1 MKIEDIKNE
10 LNSELQRTEN
20 GALGY
25 ATSGKALL
33 DMNFKTSSM
42 RNMSDKDI
50 LALFHEA
57 MAEDPKITIKWLF
70 FLRDREQ
77 GMGERK
83 SFRIMLKDLCE
94 DRPNLVMKLIPLV
107 LYYGRWDDLWRLLD
121 SDNAKVFNTL
131 IDIVGDQLS
140 TDIQN
145 AQLNKPISLLGKW
158 LPSLSSK
165 KQENRRWAAKIRKA
179 LFLSKEEYRNI
190 CTSLRKYLDVVEVKM
205 SDKEWSKIN
214 YESVPSRAN
223 LLYRNAFLRND
234 AARRAK
240 YLESL
245 QRGETKINAKV
256 LSAADIVHSYCDQ
269 SGWYNQV
276 ESYDESLEQLWKNL
290 PNYMPDGASAIVV
303 SDSSGSMTTRVGN
316 TNLTAYQVAEA
327 LAIYMSERLTG
338 EFKDCFITFS
348 SKPQLLNMSNFK
360 SLHEKLKYYDSEALM
375 SNTNIKAVFDLIL
388 RVAVN
393 NHYSQEDLPQNIIIC
408 SDMEF
413 DTAQGYS
420 PFWSRNDTRCSK
432 ADFEAI
438 KDEYAQYGYKM
449 PSLTFWNI
457 CGRTNTV
464 PLQENEL
471 GVHLLSGFSQAIV
484 YMAFSTKLDPYEC
497 LIERLNSER
506 YDMVEEVLSNEQ

>member
-10 LNSELQRTEN
+10 LNSELQCTEN

-33 DMNFKTSSM
+33 DINFKTSSM
-42 RNMSDKDI
+42 RNMTNSDI
-50 LALFHEA
+50 LALFHAA
-57 MAEDPKITIKWLF
+57 MTEDPKMTIKWLF

-94 DRPNLVMKLIPLV
+94 DKPNLVMKLIPLV
-107 LYYGRWDDLWRLLD
+107 PYYGRWDDLWCLLD
-121 SDNAKVFNTL
+121 SDNAKVFNAL

-145 AQLNKPISLLGKW
+145 MKSKHPISLLGKW

-205 SDKEWSKIN
+205 SDKKWADIN
-214 YESVPSRAN
+214 YETVPSCAN
-223 LLYRNAFLRND
+223 LIYRNAFLRND
-234 AARRAK
+234 KDRRVE

-245 QRGETKINAKV
+245 KKGETKINAKV
-256 LSAADIVHSYCDQ
+256 LSASDIVHNYSSTLWWEDE
-269 SGWYNQV
+269 V
-276 ESYDESLEQLWKNL
+276 KPYDESLEQLWKNL
-290 PNYMPDGASAIVV
+290 PNYMPDGVSAIVV
-303 SDSSGSMTTRVGN
+303 SDSSGSMVTNVGN
-316 TNLTAYQVAEA
+316 TNLTAYEVSEA

-338 EFKDCFITFS
+338 EFKDSFITFS
-348 SKPQLLNMSNFK
+348 SKPQLINMSNIK
-360 SLHEKLKYYDSEALM
+360 SLHEKLKYYNRKSLCD
-375 SNTNIKAVFDLIL
+375 NTNIKAVFDLIL
-388 RVAVN
+388 KVAVK
-393 NHYSQEDLPQNIIIC
+393 NHYKQEDLPQNIIIC

-413 DTAQGYS
+413 DMAQGYS
-420 PFWSRNDTRCSK
+420 PFWMRNDTRCTK
-432 ADFEAI
+432 ADFEII
-438 KDEYAQYGYKM
+438 KNEYAEHGYKM

-464 PLQENEL
+464 PLQENDL

-484 YMAFSTKLDPYEC
+484 DMAFSTKLDPDEC
-497 LIERLNSER
+497 LMERLNSER
-506 YDMVEEVLSNEQ
+506 YNMIEEALSDEQ

>member
-25 ATSGKALL
+25 VTSGKALL

-57 MAEDPKITIKWLF
+57 MAEDPKMTIKWLF

-83 SFRIMLKDLCE
+83 SFRIMLKNLCE

-107 LYYGRWDDLWRLLD
+107 PFYGRWDDLWCLLD
-121 SDNAKVFNTL
+121 TNNGKVFNEL
-131 IDIVGDQLS
+131 IDIVGDRLS
-140 TDIQN
+140 MDLE
-145 AQLNKPISLLGKW
+145 AMKLNKPISLLGKW

-165 KQENRRWAAKIRKA
+165 KQENRCWAAKIRKA

-214 YESVPSRAN
+214 YATIPSRAN
-223 LLYRNAFLRND
+223 LIYRNAFLRND
-234 AARRAK
+234 KERRVE

-245 QRGETKINAKV
+245 KNGETKINAKV
-256 LSAADIVHSYCDQ
+256 LSATDIVHNYYDVL
-269 SGWYNQV
+269 GWDNV
-276 ESYDESLEQLWKNL
+276 VKPYDESLEQLWKNL

-303 SDSSGSMTTRVGN
+303 SDSSGSMMTNVGN
-316 TNLTAYQVAEA
+316 TNLTAYEVSEA

-338 EFKDCFITFS
+338 EFRDSFITFS
-348 SKPQLLNMSNFK
+348 SKPQLINMSKLK
-360 SLHEKLKYYDSEALM
+360 SLHEKLKYYDSKSLCD
-375 SNTNIKAVFDLIL
+375 NTNIKAVFDHIL
-388 RVAVN
+388 KVAVKN
-393 NHYSQEDLPQNIIIC
+393 GYSQEDLPQNIIIC

-420 PFWSRNDTRCSK
+420 LFWTINDTRCTK
-432 ADFEAI
+432 ADFEVI
-438 KDEYAQYGYKM
+438 KDEYAKHGYKM
-449 PSLTFWNI
+449 PTLTFWNI

-484 YMAFSTKLDPYEC
+484 DMAFSTKLDPYEC

-506 YDMVEEVLSNEQ
+506 YDMVEEVLSDEQ

>member
-10 LNSELQRTEN
+10 LNSELQCTEN

-25 ATSGKALL
+25 TTSGKALL

-42 RNMSDKDI
+42 RNMTNSDI

-57 MAEDPKITIKWLF
+57 MAEDPKMTIKWLF

-94 DRPNLVMKLIPLV
+94 DRSNLVMKLIPLV
-107 LYYGRWDDLWRLLD
+107 PYYGRWDDLWCLLD
-121 SDNAKVFNTL
+121 SDNAKVFNAL

-140 TDIQN
+140 ADIQN
-145 AQLNKPISLLGKW
+145 MKSKYHVSLLGKW

-214 YESVPSRAN
+214 YEAVPSRAN

-234 AARRAK
+234 EARRVE

-245 QRGETKINAKV
+245 KKGETKINAKV
-256 LSAADIVHSYCDQ
+256 LSASDIVHSYYDTED
-269 SGWYNQV
+269 WRENV
-276 ESYDESLEQLWKNL
+276 KPYDESLEQLWKNL

-303 SDSSGSMTTRVGN
+303 SDSSGSMLTKVGN
-316 TNLTAYQVAEA
+316 TNLTAYQVSEA

-338 EFKDCFITFS
+338 EFKDSFITFS
-348 SKPQLLNMSNFK
+348 SRPKLLNMSNFK
-360 SLHEKLKYYDSEALM
+360 SLREKLKYYDSEALCA
-375 SNTNIKAVFDLIL
+375 NTNIKAVFNLIL
-388 RVAVN
+388 RVAVKN
-393 NHYSQEDLPQNIIIC
+393 KYSQEDLPQNIIIC

-413 DTAQGYS
+413 DMAQGY
-420 PFWSRNDTRCSK
+420 FWGRDTRYFK
-432 ADFEAI
+432 ADFEVI
-438 KDEYAQYGYKM
+438 KDKYAQHGYKM

-484 YMAFSTKLDPYEC
+484 DMAFSTKLDPYEC
-497 LIERLNSER
+497 LMERLNSER
-506 YDMVEEVLSNEQ
+506 YNMVEEALSDEQ

>member
-10 LNSELQRTEN
+10 LNSELQCTEN

-25 ATSGKALL
+25 VTSGKALL

-57 MAEDPKITIKWLF
+57 MAEDPKMTIKWLF

-83 SFRIMLKDLCE
+83 SFRIMLKNLCE

-107 LYYGRWDDLWRLLD
+107 PFYGRWDDLWCLLD
-121 SDNAKVFNTL
+121 TNNGKVFNEL
-131 IDIVGDQLS
+131 IDIVGDRLS
-140 TDIQN
+140 MDLE
-145 AQLNKPISLLGKW
+145 AMKSNKPISLLGKW

-214 YESVPSRAN
+214 YATIPSRAN
-223 LLYRNAFLRND
+223 LIYRNAFLRND
-234 AARRAK
+234 KERRVE

-245 QRGETKINAKV
+245 KNGETKINAKV
-256 LSAADIVHSYCDQ
+256 LSATDIVHNYYDVL
-269 SGWYNQV
+269 GWDNV
-276 ESYDESLEQLWKNL
+276 VKPYDESLEQLWKNL

-303 SDSSGSMTTRVGN
+303 SDSSGSMMTNVGN
-316 TNLTAYQVAEA
+316 TNLTAYEVSEA

-338 EFKDCFITFS
+338 EFRDSFITFS
-348 SKPQLLNMSNFK
+348 SKPQLINMSNLK
-360 SLHEKLKYYDSEALM
+360 SLHEKLKYYDSKSLCD
-375 SNTNIKAVFDLIL
+375 NTNIKAVFDLIL
-388 RVAVN
+388 KVAVKN
-393 NHYSQEDLPQNIIIC
+393 GYSQEDLPQNIIIC

-420 PFWSRNDTRCSK
+420 LFWTINDTRCTK
-432 ADFEAI
+432 ADFEVI
-438 KDEYAQYGYKM
+438 KDEYAKHGYKM
-449 PSLTFWNI
+449 PTLTFWNI

-484 YMAFSTKLDPYEC
+484 DMAFSTKLDPYEC

-506 YDMVEEVLSNEQ
+506 YDMVEEVLSDEQ

>member
-1 MKIEDIKNE
+1 MKIKDIKNE
-10 LNSELQRTEN
+10 LNSELQCTEN

-42 RNMSDKDI
+42 RNMTNSDI
-50 LALFHEA
+50 LALFNVA
-57 MAEDPKITIKWLF
+57 MAEDPKMTIKWLF

-94 DRPNLVMKLIPLV
+94 DSPNLVMKLIPLV
-107 LYYGRWDDLWRLLD
+107 PYYGRWDDLWCLLD
-121 SDNAKVFNTL
+121 TRYTYVFQEL
-131 IDIVGDQLS
+131 ITVVGDQLS
-140 TDIQN
+140 ADIQN
-145 AQLNKPISLLGKW
+145 MKSNKPISLLGKW

-214 YESVPSRAN
+214 YETVPSRAN
-223 LLYRNAFLRND
+223 LIYRNAFLRND
-234 AARRAK
+234 EARRVE

-245 QRGETKINAKV
+245 KKDKAKINAKV
-256 LSAADIVHSYCDQ
+256 LSASDIVHSYCDTED
-269 SGWYNQV
+269 WRENV
-276 ESYDESLEQLWKNL
+276 KPYDESLEQLWKNI

-303 SDSSGSMTTRVGN
+303 SDSSGSMLTKVGN
-316 TNLTAYQVAEA
+316 TNLTAYEVSEA

-338 EFKDCFITFS
+338 EFKDSFITFS
-348 SKPQLLNMSNFK
+348 SKPQLINMSNIK
-360 SLHEKLKYYDSEALM
+360 SLHEKLKYYNRKSLCD
-375 SNTNIKAVFDLIL
+375 NTNIKAVFDLIL
-388 RVAVN
+388 KVAVK
-393 NHYSQEDLPQNIIIC
+393 NHYKQEDLPQNIIIC

-420 PFWSRNDTRCSK
+420 PFWMRNDTRCTK
-432 ADFEAI
+432 ADFEII
-438 KDEYAQYGYKM
+438 KNEYAEHGYKM
-449 PSLTFWNI
+449 PTLTFWNI

-471 GVHLLSGFSQAIV
+471 GVYLLSGFSQAIV
-484 YMAFSTKLDPYEC
+484 DMAFSTKLDPYEC
-497 LIERLNSER
+497 LMERLNSER
-506 YDMVEEVLSNEQ
+506 YNMVEEALSDEQ

>member
-10 LNSELQRTEN
+10 LNSELQCTEN

-42 RNMSDKDI
+42 RSMTNSDI
-50 LALFHEA
+50 LALFHAA

-107 LYYGRWDDLWRLLD
+107 PYYGRWDDLWCLLD

-131 IDIVGDQLS
+131 IYIVGNQLS
-140 TDIQN
+140 ADMQN
-145 AQLNKPISLLGKW
+145 MKSKYPISLLGKW

-179 LFLSKEEYRNI
+179 LFLSKEEYRI
-190 CTSLRKYLDVVEVKM
+190 IYTSLRKYLDVVEVKM

-214 YESVPSRAN
+214 YEAVPSRAN

-234 AARRAK
+234 EARRVE

-245 QRGETKINAKV
+245 KKGKTKINAKV
-256 LSAADIVHSYCDQ
+256 LSASDIVHNYYDP
-269 SGWYNQV
+269 SGWHIQV
-276 ESYDESLEQLWKNL
+276 QSYDESLEQLWKNL

-303 SDSSGSMTTRVGN
+303 SDSSGSMLTKVGN
-316 TNLTAYQVAEA
+316 TNLTAYQVSEA

-338 EFKDCFITFS
+338 EFKDSFITFS
-348 SKPQLLNMSNFK
+348 SRPKLLNMSNFK
-360 SLHEKLKYYDSEALM
+360 SLREKLKYYDSEALCA
-375 SNTNIKAVFDLIL
+375 NTNIKAVFNLIL
-388 RVAVN
+388 RVAVKN
-393 NHYSQEDLPQNIIIC
+393 KYSQEDLPQNIIIC

-413 DTAQGYS
+413 DMAQGYS
-420 PFWSRNDTRCSK
+420 WGRDTRYSK
-432 ADFEAI
+432 ADFEVI
-438 KDEYAQYGYKM
+438 KDKYAQHGYKM

-484 YMAFSTKLDPYEC
+484 DMAFSTKLDPYEC

-506 YDMVEEVLSNEQ
+506 YDVVAEVLSNEQ

>member
-10 LNSELQRTEN
+10 LNSELQCTEN

-42 RNMSDKDI
+42 RNMTNSDI

-57 MAEDPKITIKWLF
+57 MAEDPKMTIKWLF

-107 LYYGRWDDLWRLLD
+107 PYYGRWDDLWCLLD
-121 SDNAKVFNTL
+121 SDNAKVFNAL

-140 TDIQN
+140 ADIQSM
-145 AQLNKPISLLGKW
+145 KSKYPISLLGKW

-165 KQENRRWAAKIRKA
+165 RQENRRWAAKIRKA
-179 LFLSKEEYRNI
+179 LFLSKEEYRI
-190 CTSLRKYLDVVEVKM
+190 IYTSLRKYLDVVEVKM

-214 YESVPSRAN
+214 YEAVPSRAN

-234 AARRAK
+234 EARRVE

-245 QRGETKINAKV
+245 KKGKTKINAKV
-256 LSAADIVHSYCDQ
+256 LSASDIVHNYYDTECWSE
-269 SGWYNQV
+269 NIKP
-276 ESYDESLEQLWKNL
+276 YDESLEQLWKNL
-290 PNYMPDGASAIVV
+290 PNYMPDSASAIVV
-303 SDSSGSMTTRVGN
+303 SDSSGSMTTTVGN

-413 DTAQGYS
+413 DEAQGYYWE
-420 PFWSRNDTRCSK
+420 PNARYSK
-432 ADFEAI
+432 AAFEVI
-438 KDEYAQYGYKM
+438 KDEYTKHGYKM

-484 YMAFSTKLDPYEC
+484 DMAFSTKLDPYEC
-497 LIERLNSER
+497 LMERLNSER
-506 YDMVEEVLSNEQ
+506 YDMVEEVLSDEQ

>member
-10 LNSELQRTEN
+10 LNSELQCTEN

-42 RNMSDKDI
+42 RNMTNSDI
-50 LALFHEA
+50 LALFNVA
-57 MAEDPKITIKWLF
+57 MAEDPKMTIKWLF

-77 GMGERK
+77 GIGERK

-94 DRPNLVMKLIPLV
+94 DSPNLVMKLIPLV
-107 LYYGRWDDLWRLLD
+107 PYYGRWDDLWCLLD
-121 SDNAKVFNTL
+121 TRYTYVFQEL
-131 IDIVGDQLS
+131 ITVVGDQLS
-140 TDIQN
+140 ADIQN
-145 AQLNKPISLLGKW
+145 MKSNKPISLLGKW

-165 KQENRRWAAKIRKA
+165 KQENRCWAAKIRKA

-205 SDKEWSKIN
+205 SGKEWSKIN
-214 YESVPSRAN
+214 YETVPSRAN
-223 LLYRNAFLRND
+223 LIYRNAFLRND
-234 AARRAK
+234 EARRVE

-245 QRGETKINAKV
+245 KKDKAKINAKV
-256 LSAADIVHSYCDQ
+256 ISASDIVHSYCDP
-269 SGWYNQV
+269 SGWHIQV
-276 ESYDESLEQLWKNL
+276 QSYDESLEQLWKNL

-303 SDSSGSMTTRVGN
+303 SDSSGSMLTKVGN
-316 TNLTAYQVAEA
+316 TNLTAYEVSEA

-413 DTAQGYS
+413 DEAQGY
-420 PFWSRNDTRCSK
+420 FWEPNARYSK
-432 ADFEAI
+432 ADFEVI
-438 KDEYAQYGYKM
+438 KDEYAEHGYKM
-449 PSLTFWNI
+449 PTLTFWNI

-464 PLQENEL
+464 PLQENEI

-484 YMAFSTKLDPYEC
+484 DMAFSTKLDPYEC
-497 LIERLNSER
+497 LMERLNSER
-506 YDMVEEVLSNEQ
+506 YNMVEEALSDEQ